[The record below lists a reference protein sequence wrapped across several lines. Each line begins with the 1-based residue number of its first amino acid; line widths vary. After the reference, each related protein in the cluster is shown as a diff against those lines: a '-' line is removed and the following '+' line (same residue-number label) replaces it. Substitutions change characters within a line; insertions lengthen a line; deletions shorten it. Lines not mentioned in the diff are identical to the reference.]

1 MCIYIVISTQTYK
14 HTYTNINTMK
24 EREIKFPNSF
34 LGVSLTVQCL

>member
-24 EREIKFPNSF
+24 EREINFQIHS
-34 LGVSLTVQCL
+34 